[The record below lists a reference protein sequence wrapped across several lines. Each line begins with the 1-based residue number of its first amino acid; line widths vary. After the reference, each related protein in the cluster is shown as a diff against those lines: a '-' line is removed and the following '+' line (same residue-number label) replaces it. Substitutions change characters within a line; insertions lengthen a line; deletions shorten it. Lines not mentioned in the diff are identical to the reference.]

1 MKHNYLDNY
10 ELVNGYALIDT
21 DFSIITANE
30 KMYKFLGAVRKAAI
44 SDAIHQVDID
54 DFINVSNNLR
64 IGQSKSMV
72 LRMKRVDN
80 SFRWVL
86 MDIKRLY
93 MSNNHKKE
101 YLELNIS
108 DVIGLKNHT
117 NHLNEDIGIYRR
129 VLSINDK
136 LVYTYEYDKDLF
148 TIYNYVNDDAIAVI
162 SSTIDDVYERILK
175 KGLIPAESIKEYTA
189 YFNNIRN
196 AKSVYQHRFSINVNY
211 GDGLKPTGSYING
224 STIYSQR
231 KPIRSVGT
239 LKLPDANN
247 VFSKTTY
254 DYEDCNKML
263 GREGLEKFVALIR
276 TFFDQ
281 KGMHMQFNVV
291 DRETLLDAQKHPEK
305 YPQLTIRVSG
315 YAVNFIK
322 LTKEQQD
329 DVIHRTFHGSL

>member
-30 KMYKFLGAVRKAAI
+30 KMYKFLGAVRKVAI

-80 SFRWVL
+80 SYRWVL

-117 NHLNEDIGIYRR
+117 NHLNEDI
-129 VLSINDK
+129 
-136 LVYTYEYDKDLF
+136 
-148 TIYNYVNDDAIAVI
+148 
-162 SSTIDDVYERILK
+162 
-175 KGLIPAESIKEYTA
+175 
-189 YFNNIRN
+189 
-196 AKSVYQHRFSINVNY
+196 
-211 GDGLKPTGSYING
+211 
-224 STIYSQR
+224 
-231 KPIRSVGT
+231 
-239 LKLPDANN
+239 
-247 VFSKTTY
+247 
-254 DYEDCNKML
+254 
-263 GREGLEKFVALIR
+263 
-276 TFFDQ
+276 
-281 KGMHMQFNVV
+281 
-291 DRETLLDAQKHPEK
+291 
-305 YPQLTIRVSG
+305 
-315 YAVNFIK
+315 
-322 LTKEQQD
+322 
-329 DVIHRTFHGSL
+329 

>member
-21 DFSIITANE
+21 DFRLITANE

-80 SFRWVL
+80 SYRWVL

-175 KGLIPAESIKEYTA
+175 KGLIPNEVNKRYTA

-196 AKSVYQHRFSINVNY
+196 AKSVYQHHFSINVELMVM
-211 GDGLKPTGSYING
+211 D
-224 STIYSQR
+224 
-231 KPIRSVGT
+231 
-239 LKLPDANN
+239 
-247 VFSKTTY
+247 
-254 DYEDCNKML
+254 
-263 GREGLEKFVALIR
+263 
-276 TFFDQ
+276 
-281 KGMHMQFNVV
+281 
-291 DRETLLDAQKHPEK
+291 
-305 YPQLTIRVSG
+305 
-315 YAVNFIK
+315 
-322 LTKEQQD
+322 
-329 DVIHRTFHGSL
+329 